1 MKYFQL
7 IDELMQF
14 YTDGDYAPDA
24 VVAKNEFFDLAG
36 MFDTQAQGFDL
47 KMAQFS
53 DWYLFSR
60 KLNKFKMTP
69 IEHFV
74 ETRPRAI
81 SEEDELY
88 YKNMANN
95 RYSLF
100 AFLKLKKNDIY
111 VRDLFSGYKLIIKDS
126 PATFGFDTEEYFQA
140 RLIPHED
147 TFVFS
152 AAFCFHPPEATK
164 FIQSEIKRISKLSE
178 KEVLPAREALLL
190 RLFKMRNKFDQY
202 GHIGIQE
209 IYSNDSRLRV

>member
-1 MKYFQL
+1 MKYYQL

-14 YTDGDYAPDA
+14 YTDGEYAPDA
-24 VVAKNEFFDLAG
+24 VVAKNEFYDLAG
-36 MFDTQAQGFDL
+36 MFDTQSQNFDS

-60 KLNKFKMTP
+60 KLNRFKQTP
-69 IEHFV
+69 IEHFLK
-74 ETRPRAI
+74 TRPKPIAD
-81 SEEDELY
+81 DEIGY
-88 YKNMANN
+88 YKNLANN

-100 AFLKLKKNDIY
+100 EFLKLKGSDLY

-126 PATFGFDTEEYFQA
+126 PVTFGFDSSEFFQA

-152 AAFCFHPPEATK
+152 AAFFFHPPEATK
-164 FIQSEIKRISKLSE
+164 FIQSEIKRISKLPE
-178 KEVLPAREALLL
+178 AEIPEAREALLI
-190 RLFKMRNKFDQY
+190 RIFRMRNKFDQY
-202 GHIGIQE
+202 RHVGIQE